1 MLLEDRR
8 SLHEDLEVIEKAIS
22 ERFIRNPSLYYH
34 NLPILSQLSGV
45 DDLKYT
51 DQHVSNNMIY
61 RVRKVKRSRKQLMSQ
76 EHEIKQF
83 LRYRTNIIKKLEDL
97 NARPSPSV
105 KMNIDEFKNSII
117 STAGKNKD
125 GASSTSLRDK
135 LSKYAMFPSTGK
147 KNQKQLLAQIS
158 EDLDIN
164 KIFTREEQYGEYFDL
179 NLLYS
184 EWINVIKSSDCT
196 ILDFLTTIENIFI
209 DEIGTDSVNYL
220 YLIKPPMDRKNTRYV
235 QFIGSFSKYLEIYLY
250 KVYPMLDKSVV
261 ESNLNEEFL
270 NEYIN
275 KPIKHDESSTKL
287 FCVACRKNFANQ
299 SVFVNH
305 IEGKNHNKN
314 LNKRRDFYLHEFKIK
329 KLLNVLKSVFHN
341 TKNFTERKLAFTADE
356 RREELERITNIYN
369 APVYGSDEEEK
380 DVSDIEENKGKE
392 PSGGNSMLDGSF
404 DMPLGPDGMPMP
416 FWLYKLQG
424 LDVQYTCEICS
435 NQQYQGRRAYEK
447 HFREPTHEY
456 HLKCLGIT
464 PSSVFKGI
472 TTIKEA
478 QSLWKKINSSTK
490 AIRSNFDQLDNSTP
504 GKKITS
510 SAGIKMDIEVEDD
523 DGNVMTEQVYN
534 DLKKQGLL

>member
-1 MLLEDRR
+1 MLLENRR
-8 SLHEDLEVIEKAIS
+8 SLQEDLEVIEKAIS
-22 ERFIRNPSLYYH
+22 ERFSRNPSLYYH
-34 NLPILSQLSGV
+34 NLPILSQLSGN
-45 DDLKYT
+45 DDSKYT
-51 DQHVSNNMIY
+51 AQHVSNNMIY
-61 RVRKVKRSRKQLMSQ
+61 KVKKVKRSRKQLMSQ

-83 LRYRTNIIKKLEDL
+83 LRNRSRIIKRLEDL
-97 NARPSPSV
+97 NAQPLSSVKIDINEFKQSVISTDDNDATESPS
-105 KMNIDEFKNSII
+105 I
-117 STAGKNKD
+117 
-125 GASSTSLRDK
+125 SLRDK

-164 KIFTREEQYGEYFDL
+164 KIFTREEQYGEYLDP
-179 NLLYS
+179 NALYS

-209 DEIGTDSVNYL
+209 DKMGTDSINYL
-220 YLIKPPMDRKNTRYV
+220 YLLKPPMDRKNGRYGK
-235 QFIGSFSKYLEIYLY
+235 FIESLSKYLENFLY
-250 KVYPMLDKSVV
+250 KVYPIIDKSVI
-261 ESNLNEEFL
+261 ENNLKEEFS
-270 NEYIN
+270 NDYIN
-275 KPIKHDESSTKL
+275 KPIKHDESSSKM
-287 FCVACRKNFANQ
+287 FCVACGKNFANP

-305 IEGKNHNKN
+305 IDGKNHSKN
-314 LNKRRDFYLHEFKIK
+314 LNKKRDFYLCEFKVK
-329 KLLNVLKSVFHN
+329 KILNVLKDVFHN
-341 TKNFTERKLAFTADE
+341 TKSFTERKLAFTVDE
-356 RREELERITNIYN
+356 RREELERITKIYN

-380 DVSDIEENKGKE
+380 DISDIEEDKGKE
-392 PSGGNSMLDGSF
+392 PGSNSSALNGSF

-435 NQQYQGRRAYEK
+435 NQQFQGRRAYEK

-472 TTIKEA
+472 TTIQEA
-478 QSLWKKINSSTK
+478 QLLWKKINSSSK
-490 AIRSNFDQLDNSTP
+490 AIKINTEKANSNTANKKSSSTV
-504 GKKITS
+504 
-510 SAGIKMDIEVEDD
+510 GIKMDIEVEDD